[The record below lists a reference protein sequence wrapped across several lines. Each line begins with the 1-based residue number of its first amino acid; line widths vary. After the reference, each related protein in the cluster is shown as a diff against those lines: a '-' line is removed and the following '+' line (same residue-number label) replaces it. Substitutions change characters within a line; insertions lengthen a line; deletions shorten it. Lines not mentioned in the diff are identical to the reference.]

1 MYKYSLTPA
10 LLGAIAN
17 IERLYGQLEAL
28 RIPKELQ
35 LNLERDNMIQSSFV
49 SNSIEGNPL
58 SLPEVSNL
66 LLGDRVPANRSEKE
80 VRNYFEILKRLK
92 TRFTGPF
99 LLSHVLSLH
108 RDLMAG
114 VDDEIAGKIRDSRVV
129 VGSRKFVGGKMEVI
143 VKHEPPYHDAESIK
157 KALVDLIDWFNEEKE
172 TLAVIKTAIFHHQY
186 VYIHPFA
193 DGNGR
198 TVRLL
203 TALLLIRAGY
213 AVNKYFVLDDY
224 YDVDRPAYS
233 DALHSADSGDST
245 AWVEYFTS
253 GIKYSLQSALA
264 KAQNALLTMRVE
276 QRPSKRE
283 QQVLGLFAGRGEL
296 TSAEIAEIL
305 GVSRQ
310 QAQNLLAALV
320 RKGLIKKIGRTKKSY
335 YRIEN

>member
-1 MYKYSLTPA
+1 MNKYSLTPVI
-10 LLGAIAN
+10 LNNIAN

-35 LNLERDNMIQSSFV
+35 LNLERNNMVQSSYV

-58 SLPEVSNL
+58 TPPEVTNL
-66 LLGDRVPANRSEKE
+66 LLEDRVPANRNEKE
-80 VRNYFEILKRLK
+80 VRNYFEVLKSLK
-92 TRFTGPF
+92 QHAAAPFT
-99 LLSHVLSLH
+99 LSRILSLH
-108 RDLMAG
+108 RDLLSG
-114 VDDEIAGKIRDSRVV
+114 VDDEIAGKIRDSRVI
-129 VGSRKFVGGKMEVI
+129 VGKRKLVGGKMEII
-143 VKHEPPYHDAESIK
+143 VKHEPPYHDAHSIK
-157 KALVDLIDWFNEEKE
+157 KALAAMVAWFNGENE
-172 TLAVIKTAIFHHQY
+172 TLAVIKTALFHHQY
-186 VYIHPFA
+186 VYIHPFT

-253 GIKYSLQSALA
+253 GLKFSLQSALA
-264 KAQNALLTMRVE
+264 KAQNALLTMRVP

-283 QQVLGLFAGRGEL
+283 RQALELFAGRSEL
-296 TSAEIAEIL
+296 TSAEAAEIL

-310 QAQNLLAALV
+310 QAQNLLAGLV
-320 RKGLIKKIGRTKKSY
+320 RKGLIKKIGRTKKTY
-335 YRIEN
+335 YHIED